1 MINTQ
6 DELYAWLP
14 CTDDNLYVLD
24 FAWRNYTHVYKA
36 PSNDSPKYIL
46 IIYSFDEKINMVSFK
61 KVGKQPP
68 YKQLNCQDFEAL
80 LLLPEQVGI
89 EYLKALITD

>member
-1 MINTQ
+1 MINTL

-36 PSNDSPKYIL
+36 TSDASHKYIL
-46 IIYSFDEKINMVSFK
+46 IIYYFDGYINMVSFK
-61 KVGKQPP
+61 KVAKQPP
-68 YKQLNCQDFEAL
+68 YKQLNCQDFGAL